1 MKQLY
6 IFLLLVLVVV
16 FSGCA
21 AEPRGY
27 GMVDVGE
34 FPIARAPAV
43 KTTPGSL
50 WQGQSSKTRLFSD
63 FRARDLGDIITVLI
77 VDKTSAKGE
86 ATTETGGES
95 KNDYNV
101 ETLAGLP
108 LDLGMTDFLGLG
120 NRFSPNFKGGRS
132 NKFSGTGTTERSGQI
147 TATLAVRVMQI
158 LSNGNLYVEGAK
170 ETTVNRERQYV
181 TLAGIIRPEDI
192 TSLNTI
198 TSDAISDLRIE
209 LSGDGVVTAKQRP
222 GWFTNV
228 LDNVWP
234 F

>member
-1 MKQLY
+1 MKQVY
-6 IFLLLVLVVV
+6 VFPLLILIAV

-27 GMVDVGE
+27 GMVDVGG
-34 FPIARAPAV
+34 FPIAQTPV
-43 KTTPGSL
+43 PETTPGSL
-50 WQGQSSKTRLFSD
+50 WRGTNSRNRLFSD
-63 FRARDLGDIITVLI
+63 FRARDVGDIITVLI

-86 ATTETGGES
+86 ATTETGSSSG
-95 KNDYNV
+95 NDYKMDSYF
-101 ETLAGLP
+101 GMP
-108 LDLGMTDFLGLG
+108 LDLGMTDFMGLG
-120 NRFSPNFKGGRS
+120 NRFSPSITGGRETE
-132 NKFSGTGTTERSGQI
+132 FSGNGTTERNAQI
-147 TATLAVRVMQI
+147 TATVAVRVMQV

-198 TSDAISDLRIE
+198 TSDSISDLRVE
-209 LSGDGVVTAKQRP
+209 LSGDGVVTDKQRP
-222 GWFTNV
+222 GWLTTVF
-228 LDNVWP
+228 DNVWP